1 MDPQVLR
8 SIWPIFSAETR
19 EQIQTI
25 GTQILGLE
33 EDPVGRDPDLLPS
46 LKRLVHSLKGSAAS
60 LGLSQIEQVV
70 HAIEDGLARFRPDER
85 LPREVVEVTLRGL
98 SSIEAA
104 LARGDEGAAP
114 EIDGLTG
121 LLAALGRGEA
131 SKEQNKRKERQ
142 QVLQRFRKDA
152 LAALEKLEGALVT
165 LCSPNVPDR
174 PGTVRSAVALARS
187 LKSAAEAAQETRIA
201 PLAEQTAAGFSKME
215 QAGDTASIAA
225 SDLAGILVELR
236 GAIAPAQPEAA
247 AEAPAEAPASGP
259 ASAPAK
265 QAAQALR
272 AASEASTAAPSAS
285 SAPAPSAA
293 LASGE
298 AKSGVDQ
305 AVRVSVKTLESLG
318 LQVEHLIAGRSQQV
332 RRTDALRDMLD
343 GTHDTIVHLE
353 RSASQLSL
361 TGGGEALESLRNA
374 VLNLRGIQKR
384 LVELLKEGTREGEQ
398 LNLVAQ
404 VVRDDL
410 RDLRMVPAGQVLE
423 PLRRTVREVSSRLGK
438 QVELFISGGEVRLD
452 RRILDALKDPLLH
465 LVRNAIDH
473 GIESPETRREAGKNE
488 KGKLWV
494 RVEPR
499 GTRMAVVVEDDG
511 GGLSP
516 AKVRAT
522 AVKRGLLSAE
532 AAAKLA
538 DPQAARL
545 IFQPGFSTRDQVT
558 ETSGRGVGLDVVLA
572 TAQRLQGAVDVSYT
586 DGQGTRFTIDLP
598 LTLASALGLL
608 IRVGTAVVA
617 VPSDMVE
624 RVFRLAP
631 SDVGTVAGRVVVRVE
646 NDQLTFL
653 SLAEAIGL
661 PRLPLALDTGKM
673 QSVMLLTL
681 GKDRVVF
688 AIDEVVGQ
696 QEIVVRGLGPHLKG
710 VAHLAGAAVLDD
722 GRLVP
727 VLNAPELLRA
737 ASPSTRGISAGEI
750 RRPRILVCDDSL
762 TTRFAMKS
770 LLEIAGYPVV
780 TASDGEEAWEVLER
794 TPCQLVVSDWQMPRL
809 DGVGLARRIRAHPT
823 LHRTPI
829 ILVTS
834 LDSPEERAAGL
845 EAGADGYLVKREVER
860 GKLLELVRQLMPG

>member
-25 GTQILGLE
+25 GTQILTLE
-33 EDPVGRDPDLLPS
+33 EDPAGRDPELLTS

-70 HAIEDGLARFRPDER
+70 HAIEDGLARFRPDDR

-104 LARGDEGAAP
+104 LARGDEGAEP
-114 EIDGLTG
+114 EIDGLSG
-121 LLAALGRGEA
+121 LLAALGRGQEL
-131 SKEQNKRKERQ
+131 KEQSKLKDRQ
-142 QVLQRFRKDA
+142 HAMERFRKDA
-152 LAALEKLEGALVT
+152 LDALEKLEGALIT

-187 LKSAAEAAQETRIA
+187 LKSAAEAAQESRVA
-201 PLAEQTAAGFSKME
+201 PLAEKTAAGFSKME
-215 QAGDTASIAA
+215 QTGDTASIAA
-225 SDLAGILVELR
+225 SDLAGLLVELR
-236 GAIAPAQPEAA
+236 GALAPSEP
-247 AEAPAEAPASGP
+247 EAPAPSKAPAP
-259 ASAPAK
+259 ALAPAPAK
-265 QAAQALR
+265 QAAEALR
-272 AASEASTAAPSAS
+272 AASEASTAAPATSV
-285 SAPAPSAA
+285 
-293 LASGE
+293 SGE
-298 AKSGVDQ
+298 AKGGVDQ

-353 RSASQLSL
+353 RSSSQLSL
-361 TGGGEALESLRNA
+361 TGAGEELESLRNA
-374 VLNLRGIQKR
+374 VLSLRGIQKR

-423 PLRRTVREVSSRLGK
+423 PLRRTVREVSARLTK
-438 QVELFISGGEVRLD
+438 QVELFITGGEVRLD

-473 GIESPETRREAGKNE
+473 GIETPEARRAAGKSE

-499 GTRMAVVVEDDG
+499 GTRIAVVVEDDG

-516 AKVRAT
+516 ARVRAT
-522 AVKRGLLSAE
+522 AIKRGLLSAE
-532 AAAKLA
+532 AAAKLS

-586 DGQGTRFTIDLP
+586 EGQGTRFTIDLP

-608 IRVGTAVVA
+608 IRVGTSVVA

-624 RVFRLAP
+624 RVFRLSP
-631 SDVGTVAGRVVVRVE
+631 GDVGTVAGRVVVRVE
-646 NDQLTFL
+646 NEQLTFL

-661 PRLPLALDTGKM
+661 PRLPLALDNGKM

-696 QEIVVRGLGPHLKG
+696 QDIVVRSLGPHLKG
-710 VAHLAGAAVLDD
+710 VGHLAGAAVLDD

-737 ASPSTRGISAGEI
+737 ASPTTRGISTGEI
-750 RRPRILVCDDSL
+750 RRARILVCDDSL

-780 TASDGEEAWEVLER
+780 TASDGEEGWEVMER
-794 TPCQLVVSDWQMPRL
+794 TPCQLIVSDWQMPRL
-809 DGVGLARRIRAHPT
+809 DGVGLVRRVRSHPT